1 MRYSRRIIQL
11 SAIANA
17 VAIASTIAACSP
29 PPLPGTGSGVRAAA
43 DDFLIAPNGA
53 VKVDAKSSKPAT
65 SPDGKQFTMPYADVA
80 PLPDGPVGD
89 PAKTYTICFSQA
101 DSVGSWAVA
110 QRESAM
116 IEAARHPN
124 LKVLYYNTNND
135 PLKQV
140 QDMDSCLAQKA
151 DAIVVWPHSVKPLTP
166 EIEKVKDSGTVV
178 VGMERTVDT
187 RDYSSWVYLDNDAAT
202 RSLAEQVGKSMNGQ
216 GVVVETDGALGSSPQ
231 ILRNDGFK
239 KALNELYPNIKIE
252 YTAPTDYSRGQ
263 GYKVALDYLQ
273 AHQNEK
279 IGAWYSQ
286 YTEIGYGVNQALKDY
301 HLADTVPQFSIV
313 DGKTAVTAV
322 KDGIFTA
329 LSPWNPVHGDLGI
342 RLALYHVLGKPVAK
356 DYLLEQ
362 PPVITKDNADQALAS
377 TWEG

>member
-1 MRYSRRIIQL
+1 
-11 SAIANA
+11 
-17 VAIASTIAACSP
+17 
-29 PPLPGTGSGVRAAA
+29 
-43 DDFLIAPNGA
+43 
-53 VKVDAKSSKPAT
+53 
-65 SPDGKQFTMPYADVA
+65 MPYADVA

-89 PAKTYTICFSQA
+89 PTKTYTICFSQA
-101 DSVGSWAVA
+101 DSIGSWAVA
-110 QRESAM
+110 QRESAA

-124 LKVLYYNTNND
+124 VKILFYNTNND

-140 QDMDSCLAQKA
+140 QDLDSCLAQKV
-151 DAIVVWPHSVKPLTP
+151 DAAVVWPHSVKPLTP
-166 EIEKVKDSGTVV
+166 EIEKIKESGTPI

-187 RDYSSWVYLDNDAAT
+187 RNYDSWIYLDTEASA
-202 RSLAEQVGKSMNGQ
+202 RSLAEQVGKSMNGE

-231 ILRNDGFK
+231 ILRNEGFK
-239 KALNELYPNIKIE
+239 KALNELYPNIRIE

-273 AHQNEK
+273 AHQDQK

-301 HLADTVPQFSIV
+301 NRTDSVPQFSIV
-313 DGKTAVTAV
+313 DGKTAVKAV
-322 KDGIFTA
+322 QDGVFHA
-329 LSPWNPVHGDLGI
+329 LSPWNPVHGDVGI
-342 RLALYHVLGKPVAK
+342 RVALYHVLGKPVEK

-362 PPVITKDNADQALAS
+362 PPVITKENATEVLKS